1 MSWFYNGQVF
11 DKPSEN
17 NFGFV
22 YLITNKVSGKM
33 YVGKKLFWHKKIKT
47 IKGKRKRY
55 LAESDWM
62 SYYGS
67 SKQLQ
72 EDLKSL
78 GEDNFN
84 RTILHLCDSKG
95 QCSYLEAKE
104 QFDRNVLFNSDLYY
118 NDWII
123 VRVHRKHIIERVQRQ
138 TL

>member
-1 MSWFYNGQVF
+1 MNWFYNGQEF

-22 YLITNKVSGKM
+22 YLITNKTSGKM
-33 YVGKKLFWHKKIKT
+33 YVGKKLFWHKRTKT

-55 LAESDWM
+55 LVESDWV

-67 SKQLQ
+67 SKALQ
-72 EDLKSL
+72 EDVKNL
-78 GEDNFN
+78 GEDHFS

-104 QFDRNVLFNSDLYY
+104 QFDRGVLFNQDLYY

-123 VRVHRKHIIERVQRQ
+123 VRVHRKHLNERVQR
-138 TL
+138 